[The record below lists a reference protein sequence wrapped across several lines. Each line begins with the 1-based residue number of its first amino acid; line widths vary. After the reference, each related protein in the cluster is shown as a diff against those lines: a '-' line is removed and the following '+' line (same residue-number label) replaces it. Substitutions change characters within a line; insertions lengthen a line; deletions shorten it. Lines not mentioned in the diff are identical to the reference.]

1 MKKTYLF
8 FVCFI
13 SFNCHLAQ
21 NNTDTE
27 KVFEELVSDEDKSNS
42 EDAFIVR
49 SWNIVGVSLFKIQE
63 IQHLLKPYS
72 GNKISFT
79 ELREASLE
87 IEKYYEEKGFLANV
101 IIPPQDV
108 TEGVVELEVL
118 EARIGEIR
126 IERGGSSL
134 VDDHKILSIVRGG
147 LAEGEFYKSNALNR
161 GLLLADD
168 LPGVSLTGFLQEG
181 SKPGFVD
188 LSLKTLKED
197 KATAEFSLDN
207 ANARALGSER
217 LVFSGSLIS
226 PLRQAEIFSVKSLYS
241 QGSFFRSLSVLFP
254 FGGEGFKLR
263 CNISRLDYNVI
274 SSEFKSLNIS
284 GVVDGREIEV
294 SYPIIRTNKSNLNLS
309 LSADNRSYLTKVSD
323 TKVKDSTINSFK
335 TELSGNF
342 FDKIGNG
349 GANSANLSISMGDI
363 DGFGV
368 IPSLEGKYSVYN
380 YGFTR
385 QQALTEKLSIFGS
398 IRGQL
403 TDGLA
408 SGTGQ
413 EDYLDSAENFSL
425 GGLYG
430 VRAYPSGEATGA
442 QGQLVSMELRYLLNA
457 NLMLKPHYDWGKV
470 SKRNQSSGGP
480 KEYEI
485 SGSGI
490 GLSWNGPWSTSIDA
504 IFSRRIGKNPNP
516 QLTGSDQD
524 GSLKENRFWISL
536 SRAF

>member
-1 MKKTYLF
+1 MKATFLILF
-8 FVCFI
+8 FLSAV
-13 SFNCHLAQ
+13 SYSNKGQQADQESYSDHLQ
-21 NNTDTE
+21 SDDNDSRS
-27 KVFEELVSDEDKSNS
+27 EETFL
-42 EDAFIVR
+42 IR
-49 SWNIVGVSLFKIQE
+49 SWKIEGVSLFETEE
-63 IQHLLKPYS
+63 IMKVLETYS
-72 GNKISFT
+72 GKEVSFG
-79 ELREASLE
+79 EVRKAAFK
-87 IEKYYEEKGFLANV
+87 IEKFYEKAGYLAKV
-101 IIPPQDV
+101 IIPVQDV
-108 TEGVVELEVL
+108 TDGMVTLDIL
-118 EARIGEIR
+118 EARMGEIS
-126 IERGGSSL
+126 IEKGGTSL
-134 VDDHKILSIVRGG
+134 VDDQKILSVVRGSLNDG
-147 LAEGEFYKSNALNR
+147 DFYEANSLNR
-161 GLLLADD
+161 GLLLSDD

-181 SKPGFVD
+181 SKPGLVD

-197 KATAEFSLDN
+197 RATAEFSLDN

-263 CNISRLDYNVI
+263 FNMSRLNYNVI
-274 SSEFKSLNIS
+274 SSEFKSLDIS
-284 GVVDGREIEV
+284 GVVDGKEIEV

-309 LSADNRSYLTKVSD
+309 LSADSRSYLTKVSD

-349 GANSANLSISMGDI
+349 GANSANLSISMGEI

-368 IPSLEGKYSVYN
+368 IPSLEGSYMIYN

-457 NLMLKPHYDWGKV
+457 NLLLKPHYDWGKV

-516 QLTGSDQD
+516 QLTGADQD
-524 GSLKENRFWISL
+524 GSLKENRFWLSL

>member
-1 MKKTYLF
+1 MDKNDIC
-8 FVCFI
+8 VGNI
-13 SFNCHLAQ
+13 S
-21 NNTDTE
+21 
-27 KVFEELVSDEDKSNS
+27 EEHALDGDKSNF
-42 EDAFIVR
+42 EDAVLVR
-49 SWNIVGVSLFKIQE
+49 SWEIEGVSLFKIQE

-72 GNKISFT
+72 ETKISFSK
-79 ELREASLE
+79 LREARLK
-87 IEKYYEEKGFLANV
+87 IEKYYEDKGFLAKV

-108 TEGVVELEVL
+108 TEGVVQLEVL

-126 IERGGSSL
+126 IERDGSSL
-134 VDDHKILSIVRGG
+134 VDNHKILSVVRGG

-241 QGSFFRSLSVLFP
+241 QGSFFRSLSFLFP

-263 CNISRLDYNVI
+263 CNVSRLDYNVI

-349 GANSANLSISMGDI
+349 GANSANLSISMGEI

-368 IPSLEGKYSVYN
+368 IPSLKGEYRIYN

-504 IFSRRIGKNPNP
+504 IFSRRLGKNPNP

-524 GSLKENRFWISL
+524 GSLKENRFWLSL

>member
-1 MKKTYLF
+1 MKATFLILF
-8 FVCFI
+8 FLAVL
-13 SFNCHLAQ
+13 SYSTKSHQADQKTHSDHLPSDG
-21 NNTDTE
+21 NGS
-27 KVFEELVSDEDKSNS
+27 KSEETFL
-42 EDAFIVR
+42 IR
-49 SWNIVGVSLFKIQE
+49 SWKIERVSLFEAEE
-63 IQHLLKPYS
+63 IMKVLEAYS
-72 GNKISFT
+72 GKEVAFEEVRNAAFK
-79 ELREASLE
+79 
-87 IEKYYEEKGFLANV
+87 IEKFYENAGYLAKV
-101 IIPPQDV
+101 IIPVQDV
-108 TEGVVELEVL
+108 TEGIVTLDIL
-118 EARIGEIR
+118 EARMGEIR
-126 IERGGSSL
+126 IEQGGSSL
-134 VDDHKILSIVRGG
+134 VDDQKILSVVKGS
-147 LAEGEFYKSNALNR
+147 LNEGDFYEANSLNR

-181 SKPGFVD
+181 SKPGLVD

-197 KATAEFSLDN
+197 KATVEFSLDN

-217 LVFSGSLIS
+217 LLFSGSLIS

-241 QGSFFRSLSVLFP
+241 EGSFFSSLSTLFP
-254 FGGEGFKLR
+254 FGGRGF
-263 CNISRLDYNVI
+263 NIRLNLSRLNYNVI
-274 SSEFKSLNIS
+274 SSEFKSLDIS
-284 GVVDGREIEV
+284 GVVDGKEIEV
-294 SYPIIRTNKSNLNLS
+294 SYPILRSDKSNLNLS
-309 LSADNRSYLTKVSD
+309 LRADNRSYLTKVSD

-349 GANSANLSISMGDI
+349 GANSANLSISMGEI

-368 IPSLEGKYSVYN
+368 IPSLEGKYMIYN

-385 QQALTEKLSIFGS
+385 QQALTKKLSIFGS

-457 NLMLKPHYDWGKV
+457 NLLLKPHYDWGKV

-480 KEYEI
+480 EEYEI
-485 SGSGI
+485 SGTGI
-490 GLSWNGPWSTSIDA
+490 GLSWNGPWSTSIEA
-504 IFSRRIGKNPNP
+504 IFSRRIGNNPNP
-516 QLTGSDQD
+516 QLTGADQD
-524 GSLKENRFWISL
+524 GSLKENRFWLSL